1 MGGVFMSEEKKN
13 VIAFMNMKGGVGK
26 TTLCVNLADAI
37 SKLYDKNVLLIDFDP
52 QSNATQY
59 ILRPDEYKEI
69 LKCNKTVYEIFR
81 GFVEDNIDYN
91 MIDDTDCDEENDKK
105 EFDIIYEV
113 NSKFHLIPGDLKM
126 IKISQNND
134 SVLALQLN
142 EYIKTIKEKYDY
154 IFIDCP
160 PTQSIYTQGT
170 LLATNYYILPV
181 KPDYLSSLGMDLFQA
196 MIKKHNNTSPKKV
209 KCFGIVFTMV
219 QKSDYY
225 EEKMKEIRDRK
236 KFTVFTNTMKHNAN
250 VARNSEEHKLFLD
263 INGKKTEIK
272 KIAHEFMN
280 RFDNE

>member
-1 MGGVFMSEEKKN
+1 MSEEKKN

-236 KFTVFTNTMKHNAN
+236 N
-250 VARNSEEHKLFLD
+250 LLYLQ
-263 INGKKTEIK
+263 IQ
-272 KIAHEFMN
+272 
-280 RFDNE
+280 

>member
-1 MGGVFMSEEKKN
+1 MSEEKKN

-37 SKLYDKNVLLIDFDP
+37 SKLYDKKVLLIDFDP

-59 ILRPDEYKEI
+59 ILKPEDYKEI
-69 LKCNKTVYEIFR
+69 LNFNKTIYEIFR
-81 GFVEDNIDYN
+81 GFVEDNTDYN
-91 MIDDTDCDEENDKK
+91 MVDDSDCDDENDNK
-105 EFDIIYEV
+105 EFNIIHEI
-113 NSKFHLIPGDLKM
+113 NSNFHLVPGDLKM

-170 LLATNYYILPV
+170 LLAANYYILPV
-181 KPDYLSSLGMDLFQA
+181 KPDYLSSLGMDLFQT
-196 MIKKHNNTSPKKV
+196 MIKKHNNSSPNKV

-219 QKSDYY
+219 QKSVYY
-225 EEKMKEIRDRK
+225 EEKMKEIRNRK
-236 KFTVFTNTMKHNAN
+236 SFTVFANIMKHHAN
-250 VARNSEEHKLFLD
+250 VAKNSEDHKLFLD
-263 INGKKTEIK
+263 INGKKTEMK
-272 KIAHEFMN
+272 KIAHEFIN
-280 RFDNE
+280 RFGNV